1 EEPELRGIGNLD
13 LIVDVPLRITVELG
27 RTRKTIGE
35 ILNMGPGSVIE
46 LEKMA
51 GEPVDILANGKLIAR
66 GEVVIIDESFAVRVT
81 EIANKAD
88 RIRSISG

>member
-1 EEPELRGIGNLD
+1 M
-13 LIVDVPLRITVELG
+13 ELG

-81 EIANKAD
+81 EIASKAD